1 MEMMSAYFG
10 ALLTAWLSA
19 WNDTKIGTLSHL
31 GIRED
36 LLIPKEKYL
45 RSCCVEKESKDLEPD
60 RLGVDPSSVT

>member
-10 ALLTAWLSA
+10 TLLTAWISA
-19 WNDTKIGTLSHL
+19 WNDTGLAPFSHW

-36 LLIPKEKYL
+36 LLIPEEKYL
-45 RSCCVEKESKDLEPD
+45 RSCCVEKESKNLKPD